1 VELPGRGTTFIRELP
16 GPPDA
21 PALVL
26 LHGWTATG
34 DLNWFTSFGP
44 LGRRFRVISLDH
56 RGHGRGIRTSRQF
69 RLEDCADDVAALT
82 SVLGL
87 TGIVPVG
94 YSMGGP
100 IAQLVWRRH
109 PALVEGLVLC
119 ATSRS
124 FSSTRQERMI
134 FAGLTGLA
142 TAARVTP
149 GPARRWLEGQ
159 YLARRTREYEDWAAE
174 QFASHD
180 WRLVLGAGAALGR
193 FSSRDWIGTVDA
205 PTAVVVTT
213 RDSVVPP
220 SRQRRIA
227 ASIPGAKVFEV
238 DADHDA
244 CVARPHQFV
253 TQLVAACT
261 WVTERARLES
271 AS

>member
-1 VELPGRGTTFIRELP
+1 
-16 GPPDA
+16 
-21 PALVL
+21 
-26 LHGWTATG
+26 
-34 DLNWFTSFGP
+34 
-44 LGRRFRVISLDH
+44 
-56 RGHGRGIRTSRQF
+56 
-69 RLEDCADDVAALT
+69 
-82 SVLGL
+82 
-87 TGIVPVG
+87 
-94 YSMGGP
+94 
-100 IAQLVWRRH
+100 
-109 PALVEGLVLC
+109 
-119 ATSRS
+119 
-124 FSSTRQERMI
+124 MI

-227 ASIPGAKVFEV
+227 AAITGAKVFEV